1 MNRSKSLSN
10 IRKEEL
16 EEIQKKI
23 EEIEKEIDGGKN
35 KEPKFPITIRQEE
48 VEDIIGWTKIMI
60 TICSAAVATLLVKFD
75 ALSPPG
81 QWFKYAAAAFLV
93 SLIMLLFSYLGL
105 IDHKRENVSFT
116 SWPLTI
122 FLITGW
128 LGFLAGFISLAI
140 NLLSLS

>member
-16 EEIQKKI
+16 EELQKKI
-23 EEIEKEIDGGKN
+23 EKIEKEIDGGEKKDSILSIN
-35 KEPKFPITIRQEE
+35 IRQEE

-128 LGFLAGFISLAI
+128 LGFLAGFILLTA
-140 NLLSLS
+140 NLFSLS

>member
-1 MNRSKSLSN
+1 MNRSKSPSN

-16 EEIQKKI
+16 EELQKKI
-23 EEIEKEIDGGKN
+23 EKIEKEMDREKK
-35 KEPKFPITIRQEE
+35 KEPLFRINIRQEE

-75 ALSPPG
+75 ALSLPG
-81 QWFKYAAAAFLV
+81 QWVKSGAVAFLV

-105 IDHKRENVSFT
+105 IDHKRKNVSFT
-116 SWPLTI
+116 SWSLTI

-128 LGFLAGFISLAI
+128 LGFLFGFFSLAA
-140 NLLSLS
+140 NLFYLS